1 MFHQF
6 SALTAGFITGTGD
19 FWNSNMAARA
29 ELEDEWQGTASGA
42 QRRREIR
49 QNVIGPFQPIKHI

>member
-1 MFHQF
+1 MFHRF

-29 ELEDEWQGTASGA
+29 ELEDEWQGTASG
-42 QRRREIR
+42 RSVEE
-49 QNVIGPFQPIKHI
+49 K